1 MPKLTWLP
9 STVEL
14 GEMTTYVFNEIFCL
28 LGVADVEKDNE
39 DSDSLHLIVVGRV
52 YSFKIIADMVTNLN
66 YMEVML

>member
-39 DSDSLHLIVVGRV
+39 PGVPGARLLHNGIHSR
-52 YSFKIIADMVTNLN
+52 
-66 YMEVML
+66 